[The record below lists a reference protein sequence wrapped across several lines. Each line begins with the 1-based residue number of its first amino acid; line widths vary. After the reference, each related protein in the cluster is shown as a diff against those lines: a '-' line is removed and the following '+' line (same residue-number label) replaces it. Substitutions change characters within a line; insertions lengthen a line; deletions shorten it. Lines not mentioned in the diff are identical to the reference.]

1 MTIRLRTAFFLLL
14 GVLIL
19 WFINLEKE
27 IFTPFILAAV
37 FAYVI
42 NPLVSFLSEKTR
54 LPRVISIIAVFAV
67 ILGLL
72 IFGSISL
79 SKRALE
85 ESSQLQDF
93 AQSLKRTANF
103 QVENLPEFARPAALD
118 ALSSLNESKFLA
130 LSLSIVPRALS
141 GVISLVI
148 FLFAGFFFLNEGRS
162 FVDRLLNFIPNVYKI
177 EVEILLRKVNSVFGG
192 YLRGQLFLVFFVSSI
207 LFIILSILGIK
218 FALVLAI
225 FSGFAELVPFI
236 GPIVAGGVAA
246 STAFITRTSNFA
258 LSPEQLVL
266 AVIII
271 YFIVRQFEDYF
282 VIPTMM
288 GKITKLHPLVI
299 LFAVLAGGHIG
310 GVMGLILA
318 VPIAGMLRIILEF
331 CLDKINRS
339 SKGEG
344 RR

>member
-27 IFTPFILAAV
+27 IFTPFILAAI
-37 FAYVI
+37 FAYII
-42 NPLVSFLSEKTR
+42 NPLVSFLSEKTK
-54 LPRVISIIAVFAV
+54 LPRFVSIIAVFAV

-72 IFGSISL
+72 IFGSIAL
-79 SKRALE
+79 SKRILE
-85 ESSQLQDF
+85 ESSELQDF

-103 QVENLPEFARPAALD
+103 QIGNLPDFARPAALD
-118 ALSSLNESKFLA
+118 ALSSVNESKFFA
-130 LSLSIVPRALS
+130 LSFSIVPRALS
-141 GVISLVI
+141 GVISFVI

-177 EVEILLRKVNSVFGG
+177 EVEILIRKVNSVFGG

-207 LFIILSILGIK
+207 LFIALSILGIK

-246 STAFITRTSNFA
+246 VTVYITQSSNFV
-258 LSPEQLVL
+258 LSPQQLVL
-266 AVIII
+266 AVVVI

-282 VIPTMM
+282 VIPLIM

-310 GVMGLILA
+310 GMLGLILA

-331 CLDKINRS
+331 CLDIINKSSRGRS
-339 SKGEG
+339 
-344 RR
+344 